1 MRCEW
6 ENEGLRHERGREMSQ
21 MLSLAALV
29 NPSPACGEDMAE
41 LGWTREFPRSLP
53 FPMNPI
59 PTVLGFGQN
68 PAIADH

>member
-1 MRCEW
+1 
-6 ENEGLRHERGREMSQ
+6 MSQ